1 MKRILLTTALVAFGT
16 TPVFADTHSNSDTM
30 TESQQQAGEGMQI
43 QATDLIGKVVY
54 VSSEETNSEMDRET
68 VENVP
73 DSWQNVADI
82 SDVLIDEDGNLAA
95 IVVEAAWFDTDGET
109 GKSISADDL
118 QFVSDSKNES
128 TFYVVYNGDMEQFE
142 ETDSY
147 DAAAM
152 EQDGYSSA
160 ADTDAAL
167 TINPKQ
173 LSQQDQDEGD
183 QNTQSE
189 DRSKMNS
196 ISLADLTTDDLDG
209 IAIIGD
215 NDERIGEISEMVL
228 TEDGTISDVIV
239 DVGGFLGV
247 GEKPVAMKLSEI
259 ELLQAENGTIRGYVS
274 MTETEVEE
282 LPKWS
287 SKT

>member
-54 VSSEETNSEMDRET
+54 VSSEETNSETDRET

-82 SDVLIDEDGNLAA
+82 SDVLIDEDGNLAS

-118 QFVSDSKNES
+118 QFVSDSKDES
-128 TFYVVYNGDMEQFE
+128 TFYVVYTGDMQQFE

-173 LSQQDQDEGD
+173 LGQQGQDEGD

-189 DRSKMNS
+189 DRSQMNS

-209 IAIIGD
+209 VAIIGD

-282 LPKWS
+282 LPEWS